1 MMTIATDVLGLM
13 PIMWSAGAGADVM
26 KRIAAPLVGGVVTSG
41 AVVLLLFPVVY
52 YLWKA
57 RELPEGPGSTLSLSG

>member
-1 MMTIATDVLGLM
+1 
-13 PIMWSAGAGADVM
+13 MWSAGAGADVM

-41 AVVLLLFPVVY
+41 AVVLVLFPVAF

-57 RELPEGPGSTLSLSG
+57 RGLPGAVEP